1 MKSTGKRFRWLAGA
15 GCMALFLAAVVLAQP
30 GSPTHQA
37 PERFSPPDA
46 RERAIGASQGPSR
59 PAPDRF
65 IVPLGLTPLY
75 REVVPLDRTK
85 ARVGDSP
92 DWEDWRRRLG
102 RPGRLREEPERE
114 VRPLEVQLR
123 KTAYRYTYLS
133 VVQGRGQV
141 TTQSAWCF
149 ELLPAAPRPSDL
161 YTWALWS
168 AGDTMSRARWFW
180 LYTVDEAETYLAFS
194 TGSGLY
200 LADVTRPRDRTVAVH
215 EDIVSGTSPAG
226 SPSPAF
232 EPIPAY
238 KVLREAEVTPAFFP
252 SHPNQVPTSLRR
264 NGNGDLVLSMDF
276 PRTGVSGVMVKKNA
290 EWEVLSYQA
299 SEDARREGWWERYP
313 PDDAP
318 REPETRIQ
326 RSE

>member
-1 MKSTGKRFRWLAGA
+1 MKSTGKRFRWLAGV
-15 GCMALFLAAVVLAQP
+15 GCVAVFLAAAAVAQP
-30 GSPTHQA
+30 GGSTRQA
-37 PERFSPPDA
+37 PE
-46 RERAIGASQGPSR
+46 
-59 PAPDRF
+59 RF

-75 REVVPLDRTK
+75 REVMPLNRTK
-85 ARVGDSP
+85 AWVRDRP
-92 DWEDWRRRLG
+92 DREDWRRRLG
-102 RPGRLREEPERE
+102 RPGRLREEPERK

-123 KTAYRYTYLS
+123 KTAYRYIDLR
-133 VVQGRGQV
+133 VVQGRAQERTRGV
-141 TTQSAWCF
+141 WCY
-149 ELLPAAPRPSDL
+149 ELVPAEPRPSDL

-168 AGDTMSRARWFW
+168 GGPYEPRWFW
-180 LYTVDEAETYLAFS
+180 LYTVDEAETYLVFS

-200 LADVTRPRDRTVAVH
+200 LADVTRPRDRTVALH
-215 EDIVSGTSPAG
+215 EDVTAGGTGPPNVQRSPG
-226 SPSPAF
+226 F

-264 NGNGDLVLSMDF
+264 NENGDLVLSIDF